1 MLIIEEQATP
11 YTLTLEVDT
20 KQLNELFDKHWE
32 VIKDDIELDGFR
44 KGSIPKDVA
53 EKKIGHD
60 KLYSKLIP
68 ELYMDELHQSNI
80 DVVYS
85 SEPKI
90 FGSFNREGFI
100 RLITDCYLTPKVEI
114 GSLNDIHVHTAPVYI
129 TDDEIELEIKKI
141 RQKYSILTETS
152 DPIQYGNTIILDF
165 IGFVDGVEIQG
176 SKGIKYKL
184 KVGSNNFIEGF
195 EDQLIGLKQHDI
207 KDIQVTFP
215 VGYHKQNLAGK
226 PAIFNVKIREV
237 FKNTDISDDELL
249 QKENCTLDELKNKIK
264 HDLLSEKEDYQNKIA
279 SADALKQLVK
289 TSKIGPIPK
298 PCIYQEL
305 DQRLEQFVADS
316 GKTLEELKT
325 QFPTFE
331 TVFENNNKE
340 IIIEGIKSTL
350 VLQELKKEFDPVVTE
365 DEIKA
370 LWAKRYQDEFQ
381 KNTPKYIVVESQL
394 KIQKTLELL
403 VAKVTQSD

>member
-114 GSLNDIHVHTAPVYI
+114 GALNDIHVHTAPVYI